1 MSFRPFKS
9 SQRYL
14 SLDLETC
21 TQVCPDWLLVF
32 FEVLRQQKVQGL
44 KAGDILEMRKPIW
57 DAAGVVTPDRRKKVM
72 NHLERNIPNDVLE
85 FKRRRGVVPL
95 AIIGPKIE
103 IFPQQIK
110 II

>member
-1 MSFRPFKS
+1 MSFRPFKT

-32 FEVLRQQKVQGL
+32 FEILRQQKVQGL

-57 DAAGVVTPDRRKKVM
+57 EAAGISSADRRKKVM
-72 NHLERNIPNDVLE
+72 NILEERIPQNVCE

-95 AIIGPKIE
+95 IVIGPKIAH
-103 IFPQQIK
+103 FHNYK
-110 II
+110 S